1 MYLGSEEDRE
11 VVSDSSS
18 TTRMRAF
25 ICTAMCSMRGNIVQ
39 QNLEL
44 GRFNLLSPKL
54 YCSFTFS
61 LLEQTTLCAVQLKGA
76 ARMVMAREKILVVE
90 DELDILEVIE
100 YNLSR
105 EGFRVLSSR
114 DGRDA
119 IQIARNDAP
128 DLVLLDLMLPRL
140 DGLEVCR
147 KLKGDAVTSDIPI
160 IMVTAKGEE
169 SDIVLGLGLGAD
181 DYVTKPFGPKELVA
195 RIKAV
200 MRRGLVRADDGI
212 QSRIVAGGIVVD
224 ADRHEVRVDGDPV
237 LFTPT
242 ELRLL
247 HLLMS
252 NPGRVFTRNQLLS
265 RVIGEG
271 AFVVGRNIDV
281 HVRSIRAKL
290 RSHRDMV
297 ETVRGVGYRF
307 RDN

>member
-1 MYLGSEEDRE
+1 
-11 VVSDSSS
+11 
-18 TTRMRAF
+18 
-25 ICTAMCSMRGNIVQ
+25 
-39 QNLEL
+39 
-44 GRFNLLSPKL
+44 
-54 YCSFTFS
+54 
-61 LLEQTTLCAVQLKGA
+61 
-76 ARMVMAREKILVVE
+76 MVMAREKILVVE

-114 DGRDA
+114 DGSDA
-119 IQIARNDAP
+119 LRIARNDAP

-147 KLKGDAVTSDIPI
+147 RLKSDAVTSGIPI

-195 RIKAV
+195 RVKAV
-200 MRRGLVRADDGI
+200 MRRGLLKTDEGI
-212 QSRIVAGGIVVD
+212 TSRVEAGGIVVD
-224 ADRHEVRVDGDPV
+224 ADRHEVSVDDRPV
-237 LFTPT
+237 PFTPT

-252 NPGRVFTRNQLLS
+252 NPGRVFTRDQLLS

-281 HVRSIRAKL
+281 HVRSIREKL
-290 RSHRDMV
+290 GHRRDAV

-307 RDN
+307 RDS